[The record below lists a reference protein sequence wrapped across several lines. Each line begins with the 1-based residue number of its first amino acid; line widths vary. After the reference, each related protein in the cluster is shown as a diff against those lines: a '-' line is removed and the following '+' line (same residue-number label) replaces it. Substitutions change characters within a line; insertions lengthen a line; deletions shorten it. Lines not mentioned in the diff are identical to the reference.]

1 MHTLRT
7 ETSDMSVRNAQ
18 DTLMDARPCFG
29 VGLRHPHY
37 TDFAGAASLPDFVEV
52 HSENF
57 FAPGGASRALIESV
71 RARCDVSLHGVG
83 LGLGSAVGVD
93 PHHLTRLAELTARID
108 PLRVS
113 DHACFARALRPG
125 ETVTVHGADLLP
137 LAFTP
142 ASLDILC
149 DNVGRVQDVLRR
161 PILVENLSAYWA
173 FDDDCIAEPDFLAT
187 LCQRSGCGLLLDL
200 NNLVVNATNAGEAD
214 VVTAACRFIDALPAG
229 AIGEYHLA
237 GCTPVESGPVIDDHS
252 RPVSDAVWAVYAH
265 ALQVIGPRP
274 TLVEWDLDLPPW
286 AVLLGEAARARAVAD
301 EFLRSTPAGTG
312 SAASASAGAWP
323 VQTDRSQTD
332 RLQRDSAQASLPPV
346 GQEASA

>member
-1 MHTLRT
+1 MP
-7 ETSDMSVRNAQ
+7 VRDAS
-18 DTLMDARPCFG
+18 LSPADARQRLG

-37 TDFAGAASLPDFVEV
+37 TDFAEAAALPDFVEV

-57 FAPGGASRALIESV
+57 FAPGGASRVLIDSV

-93 PHHLTRLAELTARID
+93 GPHLARLAELVARTE

-113 DHACFARALRPG
+113 DHACFARAPLPG
-125 ETVTVHGADLLP
+125 ETLPVHGADLLP

-149 DNVGRVQDVLRR
+149 DNVSRVQDALRR
-161 PILVENLSAYWA
+161 PILVENLSAYLA
-173 FDDDCIAEPDFLAT
+173 FDDDCIAEPEFLAA
-187 LCQRSGCGLLLDL
+187 LCQRTGCGLLLDL

-214 VVTAACRFIDALPAG
+214 VVAAACRFIDALPAD
-229 AIGEYHLA
+229 AVGEYHLA
-237 GCTPVESGPVIDDHS
+237 GCTPVESGLLIDDHS

-265 ALQVIGPRP
+265 ALRVIGPRP

-286 AVLLGEAARARAVAD
+286 AVLLGEAERARTMAREILGASTWQMEAAVA
-301 EFLRSTPAGTG
+301 
-312 SAASASAGAWP
+312 
-323 VQTDRSQTD
+323 VQVV
-332 RLQRDSAQASLPPV
+332 A
-346 GQEASA
+346 

>member
-1 MHTLRT
+1 MTL
-7 ETSDMSVRNAQ
+7 
-18 DTLMDARPCFG
+18 G

-37 TDFAGAASLPDFVEV
+37 TDFAEAAALPDFVEV

-57 FAPGGASRALIESV
+57 FAPGGASRALIDSV
-71 RARCDVSLHGVG
+71 RARCEVSLHGVG

-93 PHHLTRLAELTARID
+93 SRHLARLAELVARVD

-113 DHACFARALRPG
+113 DHACFARAPLPG
-125 ETVTVHGADLLP
+125 ETMPVHGADLLP

-149 DNVGRVQDVLRR
+149 DNVSRVQDALRR

-173 FDDDCIAEPDFLAT
+173 FEDDCIAEPEFLAA
-187 LCQRSGCGLLLDL
+187 LCHRAGCGLLLDL

-214 VVTAACRFIDALPAG
+214 VVVAACRFIDALPAD
-229 AIGEYHLA
+229 AVGEYHLA
-237 GCTPVESGPVIDDHS
+237 GCTPVESGPMIDNHS

-265 ALQVIGPRP
+265 ALRVIGPRP

-286 AVLLGEAARARAVAD
+286 AVLLGEAARARGVAA
-301 EFLRSTPAGTG
+301 EAMAAAGQPVHG
-312 SAASASAGAWP
+312 ESRGVSRRVSA
-323 VQTDRSQTD
+323 
-332 RLQRDSAQASLPPV
+332 
-346 GQEASA
+346 